1 MSTNAVLPVPLQQF
15 FTDGGA
21 PLAGGLL
28 YSYEAGTA
36 YAVAQPLYQN
46 AALTTPFSNPITLTS
61 AGRAPGPLYPLAAPA
76 YDLVVTDATGVRVWT
91 S

>member
-1 MSTNAVLPVPLQQF
+1 MSTNAVLPVALQQF

-36 YAVAQPLYQN
+36 YAVLQPLYQDG
-46 AALTTPFSNPITLTS
+46 ALTTTFSNPITLTS
-61 AGRAPGPLYPLAAPA
+61 AGRAPGPIYALAKPA
-76 YDLVVTDATGVRVWT
+76 YDLVVTDATGVRIWT
-91 S
+91 A